1 MEIIVGT
8 NNIGK
13 LKEMQ
18 DSLSNKSF
26 VLISYT
32 NRYGKSIDVEETKLT
47 FKENAKEK
55 AESFSSSLNL
65 PVLADDGGLIL
76 DAFPDMLG
84 VKTAR
89 FFEKGLTD
97 SEKNEKLLS
106 LMINETNR
114 KLSLHA
120 ALCYQYPNGKTIIVE
135 EKLDAMLNK
144 EEKGNKGYGFDSI
157 IFLPEIG
164 KTLGE
169 LHLEKRNEYSPRV
182 RALNKITKLIKEE
195 VTKNND

>member
-1 MEIIVGT
+1 MNIIVGT
-8 NNIGK
+8 NNMGK

-18 DSLSNKSF
+18 DSLSNKDII
-26 VLISYT
+26 LIPYV
-32 NRYGKSIDVEETKLT
+32 NVYGESIEVEETKLS

-55 AESFSSSLNL
+55 AQSFSSSLNL

-76 DAFPDMLG
+76 DAFPNLLG

-106 LMINETNR
+106 LMTNETNR

-120 ALCYQYPNGKTIIVE
+120 AICYQYPNGKTIIVE

-144 EEKGNKGYGFDSI
+144 EEKGDKGYGFDSI
-157 IFLPEIG
+157 IYLPELDT
-164 KTLGE
+164 TLGE
-169 LHLEKRNEYSPRV
+169 LPLEKRNEYSPRV
-182 RALNKITKLIKEE
+182 RALNKITQLIKEE